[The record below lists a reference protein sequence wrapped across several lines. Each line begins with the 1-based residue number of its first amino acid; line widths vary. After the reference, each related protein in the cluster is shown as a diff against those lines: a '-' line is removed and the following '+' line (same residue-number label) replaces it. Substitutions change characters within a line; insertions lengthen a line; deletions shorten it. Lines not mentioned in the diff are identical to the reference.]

1 MEIIFSKYNFFF
13 LNLENIFDKFLIKNI
28 SFLK

>member
-1 MEIIFSKYNFFF
+1 MEIIFSKYKLFF